1 MKQFLANHIKNLGG
15 WKTKRKILCFAVDD
29 YGNVRLHDKNALE
42 TLKDKGIILSNR
54 FDKFD
59 ALDTKDDFLQLYDVL
74 DSVKDQHQNPAIFTP
89 YALPANINFD
99 KVLQD
104 KNKYEYE
111 LLPETYLKLENED
124 KVYQGAWQVLQEGI
138 QKKLI
143 KPQFHGREHL
153 NVGLFDDLLSQNDER
168 FMANLKLKSYAGIP
182 QNSKK
187 PTVKFTQAFALWDEA
202 EITQHQ
208 NIIEEGLKCFEKVY
222 GYKSITFTPPA
233 QQLHPNLF
241 QFIENLG
248 VKAIDKPR
256 QINRH
261 LGQNTFKKEQN
272 KLGVQNHQSHVS
284 VVRNVVFEP
293 TDPRDINWVNFT
305 FKQIQAAFTTHKPA
319 IVSSHRVNYCGH
331 ISVQNRT
338 TGLNALKQLLQKVVN
353 AYPDVEFLSVDE
365 LVKEII
371 KTSPKS
377 LNIQ

>member
-29 YGNVRLHDKNALE
+29 YGNVRLHNKNALE

-54 FDKFD
+54 FDNFD

-74 DSVKDQHQNPAIFTP
+74 DSVKDQHQNTAIFTP
-89 YALPANINFD
+89 YALSANINFD

-104 KNKYEYE
+104 KKKYEYE

-124 KVYQGAWQVLQEGI
+124 KAYQGAWQVLQEGI

-153 NVGLFDDLLSQNDER
+153 NVGLFDDLLSQNNEH

-182 QNSKK
+182 QNPKK
-187 PTVKFTQAFALWDEA
+187 PTIKFTQAFAFWNEKD
-202 EITQHQ
+202 IFNHKK
-208 NIIEEGLKCFEKVY
+208 IIESGLKCFEEVY
-222 GYKSITFTPPA
+222 GYRSTTFTPPA

-256 QINRH
+256 LTKRH
-261 LGQNTFKKEQN
+261 LGENDFVSEKN
-272 KLGVQNHQSHVS
+272 KLGIQRKENHFTI
-284 VVRNVVFEP
+284 VRNAVFEP
-293 TDPRDINWVNFT
+293 NANKNIDWVDFT
-305 FKQIQAAFTTHKPA
+305 FKQIQAAFRMNKPA

-338 TGLNALKQLLQKVVN
+338 TGLKALKQLLDKVVK
-353 AYPDVEFLSVDE
+353 AYPDVEFLSIDE